1 MDMTGLEGITQNI
14 DDATMIGSRTL
25 PHNSIQGL
33 ARVFFILGFTDATQ
47 SLRDIFSALL
57 D

>member
-1 MDMTGLEGITQNI
+1 MNVKGLEGKTQNI

-33 ARVFFILGFTDATQ
+33 AQVFFILGFTDATQ